1 LDADPNA
8 GFHAG
13 AKHTTR
19 VPAVGLAK
27 AGRNHSRR
35 GVIQAG
41 MNHISKLRTI
51 VSWTLQ
57 LVVAG
62 ILLQTLFFK
71 FTGAEESVYIFSTL
85 GAEPWGRLGSG
96 VVELVAALLL
106 LTPKTAPFGAA
117 LTMAV
122 MVGAIGSHLTI
133 LGIEV
138 KGDGG
143 LLFGLAL
150 ASFVGSAIVLFIH
163 RAQVPVVGRFFQVA

>member
-1 LDADPNA
+1 M
-8 GFHAG
+8 
-13 AKHTTR
+13 
-19 VPAVGLAK
+19 
-27 AGRNHSRR
+27 S
-35 GVIQAG
+35 
-41 MNHISKLRTI
+41 HISRFQTI
-51 VSWTLQ
+51 LSWTCQ
-57 LVVAG
+57 LAVAG

-96 VVELVAALLL
+96 VVELIAALLL
-106 LTPKTAPFGAA
+106 LTPRTAPFGAA

-122 MVGAIGSHLTI
+122 MVGAIGSHLTL

-150 ASFVGSAIVLFIH
+150 AAFTGSAVVLLIH
-163 RAQVPVVGRFFQVA
+163 RAQVPVFGRFFQVA